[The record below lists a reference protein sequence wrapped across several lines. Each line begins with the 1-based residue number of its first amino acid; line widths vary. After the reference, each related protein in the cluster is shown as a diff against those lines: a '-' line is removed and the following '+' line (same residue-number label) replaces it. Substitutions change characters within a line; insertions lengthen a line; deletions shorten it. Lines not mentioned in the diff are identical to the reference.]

1 MEDKFYVVKF
11 PQSMEPDKLHNIGYL
26 DYSLITGEVETLL
39 EGTFEECEQYIKN
52 AEIIKQANQARQNIT
67 KAGIEKILCESVAVS
82 GTDINGYDLIAN
94 LMILNVHEFNKY
106 VGKLL
111 SRFEFDYDAPR
122 SEGWR
127 SFSDAVSRVRF
138 EDKKYVKKELSPKT
152 KRLRDATYALA
163 LLADCFEYIEK
174 SELKEKEAEE

>member
-1 MEDKFYVVKF
+1 MADKSYVVKF
-11 PQSMEPDKLHNIGYL
+11 PRSTEPDKLRIIGYL
-26 DYSLITGEVETLL
+26 DYSLITGDVKTLF
-39 EGTFEECEQYIKN
+39 EGTDEECEQWVKN
-52 AEIIKQANQARQNIT
+52 AEVIEQANQARQNIV
-67 KAGIEKILCESVAVS
+67 KAEIEKILCESVAVP

-94 LMILNVHEFNKY
+94 LMILNVHDFNKY

-122 SEGWR
+122 LEGWR

-138 EDKKYVKKELSPKT
+138 EDKKYTKKELSPKT

-174 SELKEKEAEE
+174 SELKEKEEEE